1 MMPDIDGFEFAASVC
16 AIDQNIS
23 ILFMTARDDFSSKAK
38 GYRLGIDDYVVKP
51 VDLEELV
58 LRLESL
64 LRRAKIAASKQ
75 LTVGNLML
83 DEDAVSAAVNGAPV
97 PLTLREF
104 QIIYKLLAYPNIS
117 TLIPFLSQARKPPE
131 HRVEQSHRQCA
142 QIHARRRKAY
152 DLFRR
157 NRRGRICQHQG
168 QRHRHDGGTNAAHLQ

>member
-16 AIDQNIS
+16 AINQNIP

-38 GYRLGIDDYVVKP
+38 GYRLGIDDYVGKP

-83 DEDAVSAAVNGAPV
+83 DEDAVSDAVNGAPV
-97 PLTLREF
+97 PLNLREF
-104 QIIYKLLAYPNIS
+104 QIIYKLLAYLNR
-117 TLIPFLSQARKPPE
+117 TFTRSQLLDEFSGLESESRPRSVDVQIGRASCRE
-131 HRVEQSHRQCA
+131 RV
-142 QIHARRRKAY
+142 
-152 DLFRR
+152 
-157 NRRGRICQHQG
+157 
-168 QRHRHDGGTNAAHLQ
+168 